1 MVREGRQPRHSGR
14 PSGHSAGHV
23 RTTDAEYSGEKYL
36 GLVQRVRPASA
47 SCGEQRPH
55 QPTLGGLGGVEQ
67 QQCLVR
73 CRVGSLY
80 PCASGRPQDALMRS
94 ANWRPVSLYIRPTDK
109 TTHLTRTHAHA
120 HTHTHKHT
128 HTRAQTHTWT
138 CAEGNPETPCA
149 VQPGRGEAAAVGIGQ
164 KRGTGGAWG
173 L

>member
-94 ANWRPVSLYIRPTDK
+94 ANWRPVSPHRPLCTAM
-109 TTHLTRTHAHA
+109 TTQHDLRNESCIQQATFTNR
-120 HTHTHKHT
+120 
-128 HTRAQTHTWT
+128 
-138 CAEGNPETPCA
+138 TPCH
-149 VQPGRGEAAAVGIGQ
+149 QSISNTDSSPLPAARACN
-164 KRGTGGAWG
+164 K
-173 L
+173 